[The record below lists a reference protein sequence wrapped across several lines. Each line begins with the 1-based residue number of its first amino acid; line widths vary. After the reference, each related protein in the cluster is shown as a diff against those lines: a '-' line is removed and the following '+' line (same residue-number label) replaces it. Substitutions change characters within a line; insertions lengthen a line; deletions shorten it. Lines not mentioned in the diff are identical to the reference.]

1 MSDPSKSFKSNIEKK
16 DDAIEDKVP
25 SSQQLEKEPK

>member
-1 MSDPSKSFKSNIEKK
+1 MSGPSKSLEFNIEKK